1 MDKDGKKKMMK
12 IEERVI
18 YPNLNR
24 ENKFLGIIDYKSLIL
39 LLVYVVGVWKLSC
52 IIFAKILFR
61 IYAVIIL
68 SVPIV
73 GLFYANKNED
83 NITHVIYLIF
93 KYLFSKKLYVY
104 KITSR
109 KGILK

>member
-1 MDKDGKKKMMK
+1 MK
-12 IEERVI
+12 IEEKTI
-18 YPNLNR
+18 YPNLDR

-39 LLVYVVGVWKLSC
+39 LLIYVVGVWKISSL
-52 IIFAKILFR
+52 IFAKVMFR
-61 IYAVIIL
+61 IYAVVIL
-68 SVPIV
+68 SIPII

-83 NITHVIYLIF
+83 NITHVIYVIL